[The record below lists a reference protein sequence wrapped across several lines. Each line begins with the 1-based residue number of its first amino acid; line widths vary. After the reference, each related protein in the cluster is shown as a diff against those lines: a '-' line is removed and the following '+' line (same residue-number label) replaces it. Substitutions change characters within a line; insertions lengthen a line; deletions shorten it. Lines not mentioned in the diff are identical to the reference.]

1 MADDANIG
9 LRSDSASEQK
19 DNHWQPIGA
28 LAAVVVVS
36 AAKQAGGGK

>member
-19 DNHWQPIGA
+19 DNHWQSVGA
-28 LAAVVVVS
+28 LVRRIVEKAVQS
-36 AAKQAGGGK
+36 